1 MLSAG
6 LMLVATFVFWMFPRP
21 LLTIFSRKQ
30 ELLQIGEYAF
40 QVISLSF
47 VPAGITIVVTSHL
60 QGIAKMKL
68 SVFVI
73 VLRQVVL
80 LVPLAW
86 LLHFVG
92 LKAVWWTFPLTE
104 LTAAAICIMFERSQ
118 VFIHTVYLY

>member
-1 MLSAG
+1 MISTG
-6 LMLVATFVFWMFPRP
+6 LMLAATFVFLLFPRS
-21 LLTIFSRKQ
+21 LLTIFSSKE
-30 ELLQIGEYAF
+30 ELLRIGEYALR
-40 QVISLSF
+40 VISFSF

-73 VLRQVVL
+73 VLRQVIL

-104 LTAAAICIMFERSQ
+104 LIAAAICILFERSK
-118 VFIHTVYLY
+118 ICKIEAK

>member
-6 LMLVATFVFWMFPRP
+6 LMFTASLVFLLFPQP
-21 LLTIFSRKQ
+21 LLTIFSGKK
-30 ELLQIGEYAF
+30 ELLQIEEYAF
-40 QVISLSF
+40 RVISLNF

-104 LTAAAICIMFERSQ
+104 LIAAAICIIFEK
-118 VFIHTVYLY
+118 ILIGMATKE

>member
-1 MLSAG
+1 MQAKKTSSG
-6 LMLVATFVFWMFPRP
+6 YNSQK
-21 LLTIFSRKQ
+21 TIFSGKK

-40 QVISLSF
+40 RVISLNF

-104 LTAAAICIMFERSQ
+104 LIAAAICIIFEKSKVCQ
-118 VFIHTVYLY
+118 IDVK

>member
-1 MLSAG
+1 MISTG
-6 LMLVATFVFWMFPRP
+6 LMLAATFVFLLFPRS
-21 LLTIFSRKQ
+21 LLTIFSGKE
-30 ELLQIGEYAF
+30 ELLRIGEYALR
-40 QVISLSF
+40 VISFSF

-73 VLRQVVL
+73 VLRQVIL

-104 LTAAAICIMFERSQ
+104 LIAAAICILFERSK
-118 VFIHTVYLY
+118 ICKIEAK